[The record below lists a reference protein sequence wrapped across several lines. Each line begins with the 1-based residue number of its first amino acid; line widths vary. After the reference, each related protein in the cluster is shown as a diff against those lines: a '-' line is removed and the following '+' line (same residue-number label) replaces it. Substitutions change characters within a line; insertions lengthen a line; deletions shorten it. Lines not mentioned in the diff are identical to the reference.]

1 MALYSNVLRNFQPFG
16 DAATDAVMVAG
27 GAYMGSGDSQYM
39 TDWPGVVGQANQLWA
54 GAQSLVNSAQP
65 EIPMAPSTAPPL
77 LQAPTA
83 PAAGTSPLL
92 LIGGAA
98 LLYYVFMR

>member
-16 DAATDAVMVAG
+16 DALFDENAPRGT
-27 GAYMGSGDSQYM
+27 YM

-98 LLYYVFMR
+98 LLYYVFVR